1 MIFLF
6 TPGGPEEAF
15 MRYCD
20 PARPGEL
27 PPPLGPDQLERYLEM
42 ARRINTDNLPDLT

>member
-1 MIFLF
+1 L
-6 TPGGPEEAF
+6 
-15 MRYCD
+15 D

-27 PPPLGPDQLERYLEM
+27 PPPLGPDQLERYVEM